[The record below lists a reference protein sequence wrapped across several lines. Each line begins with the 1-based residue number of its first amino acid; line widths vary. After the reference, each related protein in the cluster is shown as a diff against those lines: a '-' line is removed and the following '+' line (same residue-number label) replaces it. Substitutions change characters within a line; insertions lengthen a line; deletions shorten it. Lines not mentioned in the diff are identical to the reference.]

1 MFNIFILLYTSPRP
15 IGSVPLGTPGDHT
28 WSHPPVSLEHVPSGT
43 RLLKAG
49 APQRVALP
57 QWPVSPP
64 APPSPDCL
72 QGGPEP
78 LLARRMVT
86 WEPGAAHLPGGPSSG
101 AHRWAPAPDPPCAAG
116 SGRPWLSVTLAA
128 RPREGGEVLREAS
141 SSSTHRWNLVTSSL
155 STACPAPG
163 TNLLSPY
170 TRTPWGSP
178 LPTKHTSL
186 PTAASTTKQSTQES

>member
-1 MFNIFILLYTSPRP
+1 MFNIFIHIFILLYTSPRP

-78 LLARRMVT
+78 PLAHRMVT

-101 AHRWAPAPDPPCAAG
+101 AHRWAPDPPCAAG
-116 SGRPWLSVTLAA
+116 SGRLWLSATLAA
-128 RPREGGEVLREAS
+128 RPQEGGEVLREAS
-141 SSSTHRWNLVTSSL
+141 SSAHIAGTQSGHIFTEHCL
-155 STACPAPG
+155 SCSRDQPA
-163 TNLLSPY
+163 LSPHAD
-170 TRTPWGSP
+170 
-178 LPTKHTSL
+178 PTGQPPSHKTHK
-186 PTAASTTKQSTQES
+186 PPHRGFNN